1 MNVRNIAII
10 AHVDHGKTTLVDQ
23 LLRQAGVFRANQEVQ
38 DLVMDSGDLERERGI
53 TILAKNTG
61 IYIGDTKVNI
71 VDTPGHAD
79 FGGEVERVLQMVDG
93 VLLLVD
99 AVDGPMAQTRFVLR
113 KAFENHLKPIV
124 VINKMDRPNARP
136 AQVLDEVVSLF
147 CDLEVP
153 DHLLEFS
160 VVYAAGRE
168 GWAVRA
174 LGDERKDFQPLFRA
188 ILDEIPGPTGS
199 PEGHPLLSIA
209 SIDYDAYVGRVA
221 VGRLREGTIR
231 SGMTVGV
238 RSRDGSLRKETVE
251 KLFVFE
257 KLGKTEVEEVAAG
270 EICAVVGFEKVEIGE
285 TICDFDN
292 PRFIDVPPVEPPTI
306 SVIFTINTSPLA
318 GREGPYVQSRKIRER
333 LFRATESDVAL
344 KVEETES
351 ADSFKVSGRGTLHIG
366 ILIEKLR
373 REGYEFAVGKPEV
386 IMRGGEEPIERLVV
400 DVPTE
405 YASTVIS
412 LVTKRR
418 GELVRA
424 DAKGGHVKQEFLIPS
439 RGLIGLRTKMLGAT
453 RGEAV
458 MQTLFEKYA
467 PYKGPIPGRST
478 GVQVSMAE
486 GPAVAFGLFGLKDRG
501 QHFVKPG
508 DPCYEGMITGEH
520 CRGDD
525 IDVNPCRT
533 KKLTNIRSAGND
545 ENVLLSPPRV
555 FGVEEALEYIEDDE
569 LVEVTPKSLRLRK
582 RILQETAR
590 RKAAREAAKVG
601 AAQPE

>member
-1 MNVRNIAII
+1 
-10 AHVDHGKTTLVDQ
+10 
-23 LLRQAGVFRANQEVQ
+23 
-38 DLVMDSGDLERERGI
+38 
-53 TILAKNTG
+53 
-61 IYIGDTKVNI
+61 
-71 VDTPGHAD
+71 
-79 FGGEVERVLQMVDG
+79 
-93 VLLLVD
+93 VD

-147 CDLEVP
+147 CDLEAP
-153 DHLLEFS
+153 DHVLEFS
-160 VVYAAGRE
+160 VVYAAGRA

-174 LGDERKDFQPLFRA
+174 LGDDRKDFQPLFKA
-188 ILDEIPGPTGS
+188 ILEEIPGPTGS
-199 PEGHPLLSIA
+199 PEGDPLLSIA
-209 SIDYDAYVGRVA
+209 SIEYDSYVGRVA
-221 VGRLREGTIR
+221 VGRLREGTLR
-231 SGMTVGV
+231 RGMTVGV

-257 KLGKTEVEEVAAG
+257 KLGKVEVEEVGAG
-270 EICAVVGFEKVEIGE
+270 EICAVVGFEQVEIGE
-285 TICDFDN
+285 TVCNFDN

-306 SVIFTINTSPLA
+306 SVIFSINTSPLS

-333 LFRATESDVAL
+333 LFRETESDVAL
-344 KVEETES
+344 KVEETDS
-351 ADSFKVSGRGTLHIG
+351 SDSFKVSGRGTLHIG
-366 ILIEKLR
+366 ILIERLR
-373 REGYEFAVGKPEV
+373 REGYEFSVGKPEV
-386 IMRGGEEPIERLVV
+386 IMRGSDEPIEKLIV

-405 YASTVIS
+405 YGSTVIS
-412 LVTKRR
+412 LVTRRR
-418 GELVRA
+418 GELMHA
-424 DAKGGHVKQEFLIPS
+424 EQKGGHVKQEFLIPS
-439 RGLIGLRTKMLGAT
+439 RGLIGLRTRMLTAT

-467 PYKGPIPGRST
+467 PYKGPIAGRST

-486 GPAVAFGLFGLKDRG
+486 GAAVAFGLFGLKDRG
-501 QHFVKPG
+501 PHFVKPG
-508 DPCYEGMITGEH
+508 DPCYEGMIVGEH
-520 CRGDD
+520 CRPDD

-555 FGVEEALEYIEDDE
+555 FGVEEALEYIEEDE

-590 RKAAREAAKVG
+590 RKAARDAAKVG
-601 AAQPE
+601 SQAE